1 MSMQDKKIIF
11 LGDSI
16 TAGVGASCVDK
27 RYESLVTKALGCKTL
42 NYGISATRIANQKG
56 EPMYGPSYSQR
67 FSQMEDGADIVF
79 VFGGTN
85 DYGHGDAPIGTP
97 EDKTPDTFYGACD
110 YLFSGLI
117 KKYPNALIAIM
128 TPMHREG
135 ENVPNKN
142 GAILKTYVDI
152 IRNTA
157 EKYSLPV
164 LDLWKNL
171 GIYPDIAQ
179 SKAALTADGLHPN
192 DAGHR
197 MIAERVLGFLFS
209 MGYDVGNVEI

>member
-1 MSMQDKKIIF
+1 MNMKEKRIIF

-16 TAGVGASCVDK
+16 TAGVGASTAEK
-27 RYESLVTKALGCKTL
+27 RYERVVGRALGCTTI
-42 NYGISATRIANQKG
+42 NHGISATRIANQKG
-56 EPMYGPSYSQR
+56 EPMYGPSFCQR
-67 FSQMEDGADIVF
+67 FSEMEDEADIIF

-85 DYGHGDAPIGTP
+85 DYGHGDAPIGAP
-97 EDKTPDTFYGACD
+97 GDKTPDTFYGACD

-117 KKYPNALIAIM
+117 KKYPGSLIIIM

-135 ENVPNKN
+135 ECIPNNN

-152 IRNTA
+152 IRKTA

-164 LDLWKNL
+164 LDLWKNS
-171 GIYPDIAQ
+171 GVYPDISE
-179 SKAALTADGLHPN
+179 SKDAFASDGLHPN

-197 MIAERVLGFLFS
+197 LIAQRILGFLAFL
-209 MGYDVGNVEI
+209 GYNIGNVEI